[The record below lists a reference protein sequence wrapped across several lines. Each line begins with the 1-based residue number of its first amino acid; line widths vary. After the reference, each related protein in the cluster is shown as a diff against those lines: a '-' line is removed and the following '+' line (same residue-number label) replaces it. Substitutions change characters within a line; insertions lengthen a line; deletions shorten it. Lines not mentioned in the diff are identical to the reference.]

1 MWKKVTDIA
10 DADEIHMVYNSYLE
24 NSPKGH
30 ERLKRTAEAEPIS
43 FVNLSRQSYKV
54 SPESSL
60 LRCPKSVGSQ
70 WSLVVVLLRLITYET
85 LKCFTKMQIHSN
97 LN

>member
-1 MWKKVTDIA
+1 MWKKVTDVA

-30 ERLKRTAEAEPIS
+30 ERLKRTAKVEPTS

-70 WSLVVVLLRLITYET
+70 WSLVVVLLRLKSYKT
-85 LKCFTKMQIHSN
+85 LKCFTEMQIHSN